1 MRTGC
6 RPKGWP
12 LRSAPPR
19 RPLVT
24 RPRAQTVEEHEA
36 AGGDTWGGGAEGDE
50 AEDRYLVPAYPYS
63 ATVVAVMA
71 AADAIGS
78 TLLRL
83 RNPLPGTPRPLHWT
97 ARARACK

>member
-1 MRTGC
+1 MA
-6 RPKGWP
+6 
-12 LRSAPPR
+12 APFGAPTA
-19 RPLVT
+19 P
-24 RPRAQTVEEHEA
+24 AGEEHEA

-63 ATVVAVMA
+63 STVVAVMA

-83 RNPLPGTPRPLHWT
+83 RKPLPGTPRPLHWT
-97 ARARACK
+97 AGPRPQMRPV